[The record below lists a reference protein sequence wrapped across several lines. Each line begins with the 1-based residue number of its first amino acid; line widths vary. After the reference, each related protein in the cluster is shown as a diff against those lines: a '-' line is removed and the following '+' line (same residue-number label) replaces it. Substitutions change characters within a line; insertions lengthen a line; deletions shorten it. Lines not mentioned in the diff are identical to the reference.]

1 VLHIHASFN
10 NTIVTITDRQGNALA
25 WATSG
30 GQGFRGSRKSTPFA
44 AQVAAEVAGKA
55 ALDYCLKNL
64 DVLVKGPGPGRESAV
79 RALGAV
85 GYKINSITDVTPIPH
100 NGCRP
105 PKKTSRVRRNIH
117 GSLYWSKMQTL
128 SPRRDR
134 PAIKIWR

>member
-1 VLHIHASFN
+1 MAKDTRARKKVTRTVSEGVAHIHASFN

-55 ALDYCLKNL
+55 ALDYGLKNL
-64 DVLVKGPGPGRESAV
+64 DVLVK
-79 RALGAV
+79 

-105 PKKTSRVRRNIH
+105 PKKRRV
-117 GSLYWSKMQTL
+117 
-128 SPRRDR
+128 
-134 PAIKIWR
+134 

>member
-1 VLHIHASFN
+1 MAKDTRGRKKTARRSVSEGVAHIHASFN

-55 ALDYCLKNL
+55 AQETYGVKNV

-79 RALGAV
+79 RALGAL
-85 GYKINSITDVTPIPH
+85 GYKINSISDVTPIPH
-100 NGCRP
+100 YGCRP
-105 PKKTSRVRRNIH
+105 PKKRRV
-117 GSLYWSKMQTL
+117 
-128 SPRRDR
+128 
-134 PAIKIWR
+134 